1 MSDET
6 SSKTLDFP
14 VAERF
19 DRFARLGEQD
29 TSADRICA
37 ELAKLFRVK
46 PDEVALLKL
55 EKGMLRFLFPP
66 GLKTAGLIPLNGSA
80 VAARTAATKS
90 TLLSNSFAKIKHVRI
105 FEEVKTGITQSENPE
120 RMPIQKLMSAPILD
134 GQGNVLGAVQI
145 SRKAYDAG
153 SAGSDFGSEDLKL
166 LERAAGVIA
175 GLEFIR

>member
-6 SSKTLDFP
+6 RSQTVDFP
-14 VAERF
+14 AGQKFERL
-19 DRFARLGEQD
+19 ARLGEQNA
-29 TSADRICA
+29 SPERICA
-37 ELAKLFRVK
+37 ELARLFHVK

-90 TLLSNSFAKIKHVRI
+90 TLLSNSFAKMKHVRI
-105 FEEVKTGITQSENPE
+105 FEEVKTGITHSENPE

-134 GQGNVLGAVQI
+134 GESKVLGVVQI
-145 SRKAYDAG
+145 SRKGYDAG
-153 SAGSDFGSEDLKL
+153 SAGADFGSEELKL
-166 LERAAGVIA
+166 LEQAAALVA
-175 GLEFIR
+175 DLEFIR

>member
-1 MSDET
+1 MRDQT
-6 SSKTLDFP
+6 RSKAVDFP
-14 VAERF
+14 ALDKF
-19 DRFARLGEQD
+19 DRFAQLGEQD
-29 TSADRICA
+29 TNADRICA
-37 ELAKLFRVK
+37 EVAKLFRVK

-134 GQGNVLGAVQI
+134 HEGKVLGVVQI
-145 SRKAYDAG
+145 SRKGYDAG
-153 SAGSDFGSEDLKL
+153 SAGADFAGEDLKL
-166 LERAAGVIA
+166 LERVAGVIA
-175 GLEFIR
+175 GLKFIR